1 MNKTK
6 HLLHRTLDIGSGFI
20 IALIIQATVFPLF
33 DLYPPIWDMIY
44 ISLIFTVVGITRSYI
59 WSKYIFKYTQ

>member
-20 IALIIQATVFPLF
+20 IAIIIQATIFPLF
-33 DLYPPIWDMIY
+33 NLYPAIWDMIY
-44 ISLIFTVVGITRSYI
+44 ISSIFTIVGITRSYI